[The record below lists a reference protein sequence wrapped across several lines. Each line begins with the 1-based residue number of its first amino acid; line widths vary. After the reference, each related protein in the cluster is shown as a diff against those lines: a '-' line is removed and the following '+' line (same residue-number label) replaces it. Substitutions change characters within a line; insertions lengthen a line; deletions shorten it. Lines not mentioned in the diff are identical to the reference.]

1 MRPVADIDAEQ
12 VERFLATGAW
22 AGGRHGVAPM
32 RELLTRIVAWRAARA
47 PGLRSRP
54 PADPAAVVRDRIG
67 SLIEGLFDPID
78 AATLIA
84 VIPTRVRV
92 LTPSTF
98 PAAALAVP
106 LSTAWDLANLLLD
119 DLRVPTLS
127 DDVPQLD
134 GICAAG
140 CAWVLPRAFAASPHS
155 DVLVHEVAHLLHLL
169 RRDEVGLSGEGLLI
183 GVPPRRR
190 ETFAYA
196 CEAWAIALRAGGLQ
210 PEAPPLGQD
219 DARVDRKRLERL
231 LAEAAAGGGFGAL
244 RRWAEGSARG

>member
-1 MRPVADIDAEQ
+1 
-12 VERFLATGAW
+12 
-22 AGGRHGVAPM
+22 
-32 RELLTRIVAWRAARA
+32 
-47 PGLRSRP
+47 
-54 PADPAAVVRDRIG
+54 
-67 SLIEGLFDPID
+67 
-78 AATLIA
+78 
-84 VIPTRVRV
+84 
-92 LTPSTF
+92 
-98 PAAALAVP
+98 
-106 LSTAWDLANLLLD
+106 
-119 DLRVPTLS
+119 VPTLS

-169 RRDEVGLSGEGLLI
+169 RRDEVGLGGEGLLI

-231 LAEAAAGGGFGAL
+231 LDEAAAGGGFGAL